1 MVQAKHIAAVLIAAC
16 LSGCGYAMLDNYTS
30 STKPAPPSTPTD
42 TPLGTSDKVS
52 TIGRTAAEDPR
63 AAPTATVKSVA
74 VASSGNTPTHA
85 VPPLADTDKATIA
98 RGRAYLFRGIAGL
111 IFSRGM
117 DELAQRINRTGVTAS
132 VDTYLVWR
140 GVANQA
146 ILDYRRDPKPITLI
160 GHSMGGD
167 SAVAFAEYL
176 NAADIPVSLLVTYDP
191 SRFAG
196 NVPSNVERYINIY
209 QSRSVMGGGNVVGGR
224 GFHGHYASINLS
236 DRGEIVHINIEK
248 MDRIHEQLVA
258 KIRALAATPASAGG
272 GAVPLRI
279 DFPPNASIELWDSGL
294 PVAAHAGDTLQT
306 LATTYNVPPWALTQI
321 NQKPENETL
330 TEGERIIVPRYLAPM
345 GAPIPTVSYAP
356 AAR

>member
-1 MVQAKHIAAVLIAAC
+1 MVQAKHIAAALIAAC
-16 LSGCGYAMLDNYTS
+16 LSGCSYAMLDNYTS
-30 STKPAPPSTPTD
+30 PDKPVPPPTPTD
-42 TPLGTSDKVS
+42 MPSAMSDKAS
-52 TIGRTAAEDPR
+52 AMGRTAAEDQR
-63 AAPTATVKSVA
+63 TAPTAAVKPVVVPSTGNNGTPAEPSVVANDHVTV
-74 VASSGNTPTHA
+74 
-85 VPPLADTDKATIA
+85 A

-117 DELAQRINRTGVTAS
+117 DELAQRINRIGVAAS

-196 NVPSNVERYINIY
+196 NVPGNVERYINIY

-224 GFHGHYASINLS
+224 AFHGHYASFNLS
-236 DRGEIVHINIEK
+236 DHGEIVHINIEK

-258 KIRALAATPASAGG
+258 KVRALAATPASAAGE
-272 GAVPLRI
+272 AVPLRI
-279 DFPPNASIELWDSGL
+279 DFPPTASIELWDSGL
-294 PVAAHAGDTLQT
+294 PVAARAGDTLQT
-306 LATTYNVPPWALTQI
+306 LAATYHVPPWALTQI
-321 NQKPENETL
+321 NRKPEDAPL

-345 GAPIPTVSYAP
+345 AAPVVSYAP
-356 AAR
+356 AGR

>member
-16 LSGCGYAMLDNYTS
+16 LSGCSYAMLDTYTS
-30 STKPAPPSTPTD
+30 STTTRTD
-42 TPLGTSDKVS
+42 TPSAMSDKAS
-52 TIGRTAAEDPR
+52 TMDRTAAEDQQTAP
-63 AAPTATVKSVA
+63 AAAVKPVAVPSIGNTATSA
-74 VASSGNTPTHA
+74 EPALVASENVS
-85 VPPLADTDKATIA
+85 VA

-117 DELAQRINRTGVTAS
+117 DELAQRINRVGVTAS

-140 GVANQA
+140 AVADQA
-146 ILDYRRDPKPITLI
+146 VLDYRRDPKPITLI

-176 NAADIPVSLLVTYDP
+176 NAADIPVGLLVTYDP

-196 NVPSNVERYINIY
+196 NVPGNVERYINIY

-258 KIRALAATPASAGG
+258 KVRALAATPASAAGE
-272 GAVPLRI
+272 AVPLRI
-279 DFPPNASIELWDSGL
+279 DFPPTASIELWDSGL
-294 PVAAHAGDTLQT
+294 PVAARAGEPQT
-306 LATTYNVPPWALTQI
+306 ALSFCL
-321 NQKPENETL
+321 NA
-330 TEGERIIVPRYLAPM
+330 PRYPAEAAGSREPVAACSEGKAAGLA
-345 GAPIPTVSYAP
+345 
-356 AAR
+356 